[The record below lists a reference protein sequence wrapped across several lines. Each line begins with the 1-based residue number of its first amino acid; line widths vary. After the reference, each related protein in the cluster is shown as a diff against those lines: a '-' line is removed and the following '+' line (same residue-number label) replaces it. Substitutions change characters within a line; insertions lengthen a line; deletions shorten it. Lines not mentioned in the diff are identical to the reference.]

1 MFQDSFIH
9 LHILLSIYYTPGPLK
24 TRKFCKLTVSTKFP
38 HKSFSR
44 KRTAAKE
51 ESQRCFLHTRSQPTP
66 RGSFSAMNAASAS
79 RYLPRASPKN
89 HNSSSKRWVQQPV
102 RVARA
107 PGGGRRVLSRPKEPR
122 RDPRAE
128 HAARLRQESRMRG
141 TGRPALP
148 SPHLE
153 DPGPLRPPPAPPP
166 DFQTCEVGGRGPHF
180 HSPPPAVGFLSRP
193 PAVNFEQSK

>member
-107 PGGGRRVLSRPKEPR
+107 PRGVVGASSPDRRSRGETRGRNT
-122 RDPRAE
+122 PRASGKSPGCGAP
-128 HAARLRQESRMRG
+128 AARPS
-141 TGRPALP
+141 PALTWRTP
-148 SPHLE
+148 ALSAR
-153 DPGPLRPPPAPPP
+153 PLRPLP
-166 DFQTCEVGGRGPHF
+166 T
-180 HSPPPAVGFLSRP
+180 SRP
-193 PAVNFEQSK
+193 AKLGGGVFISIHLRRRWASSAARRP